1 MLKPLKLTN
10 KPTPIEKYE
19 FDNFTIHIKRDDLNG
34 LIDSG
39 NKARKLEYL
48 LADALNK
55 KCDTIIT
62 AGYIN
67 SNHCRITAYFCRRL
81 GLKPILILN
90 CLRKRRKIEKEGNL
104 LLDYLFGAEIHFLDD
119 KEYKE
124 KEIYV
129 DELMKRLIKKGFNP
143 YYIPTGGSNEIGI
156 LGYRDCF
163 LEMVNYLKENKI
175 DGIFCA
181 VGSGG
186 TYAGLLYGK
195 LISNLDIPIYGILVD
210 ETIDYFK
217 IKIRDILS
225 KLNCLVEEKEFNL
238 IDGYIGKGYGIPYK
252 EEIEIVK
259 EWAKRGIIFDLTYTG
274 KAFYGMLKES
284 RKRDFKNP
292 LFIHTGG
299 IFSIFAHKDYLK

>member
-1 MLKPLKLTN
+1 LLKPLNLTN
-10 KPTPIEKYE
+10 KPTPIEKYQ
-19 FDNFTIHIKRDDLNG
+19 FNDFTIHIKRDDLNG
-34 LIDSG
+34 LVESG

-48 LADALNK
+48 LSDALNK

-62 AGYIN
+62 AGYLN
-67 SNHCRITAYFCRRL
+67 SNHCRITAYFCSRL
-81 GLKPILILN
+81 GLKSILVLN
-90 CLRKRRKIEKEGNL
+90 CLKKRKKIEKDGNL
-104 LLDYLFGAEIHFLDD
+104 LLDYLFGAEIHFLNN

-124 KEIYV
+124 KERYV
-129 DELMKRLIKKGFNP
+129 GNLVKRLEKEGYRP

-163 LEMVNYLKENKI
+163 LEMVDYLKENKI

-195 LISNLDIPIYGILVD
+195 LLTNLDIPIYGILVD

-217 IKIRDILS
+217 IKIKDILK
-225 KLNCLVEEKEFNL
+225 KLDCQIDEESFHL

-252 EEIEIVK
+252 EEIKLMK
-259 EWAKRGIIFDLTYTG
+259 EWAKKGIIFDLTYTG
-274 KAFYGMLKES
+274 KAFYGMIKES
-284 RKRDFKNP
+284 KKIGLKNP

-299 IFSIFAHKDYLK
+299 IFSIFAHKEYLK

>member
-1 MLKPLKLTN
+1 MLKPLNLTN
-10 KPTPIEKYE
+10 KPTPIERYQ
-19 FDNFTIHIKRDDLNG
+19 FDNFIIHIKRDDLNG

-67 SNHCRITAYFCRRL
+67 SNHCRITAYLCARL
-81 GLKPILILN
+81 GLKSILILN
-90 CLRKRRKIEKEGNL
+90 CLTRRKKIEKDGNI
-104 LLDYLFGAEIHFLDD
+104 LLDYLFGAEIHLLND

-124 KEIYV
+124 KEIYIE
-129 DELMKRLIKKGFNP
+129 ELINKLEKKGFNP

-163 LEMVNYLKENKI
+163 LEMADYIKENKI

-225 KLNCLVEEKEFNL
+225 KLDWQVDDKDFNL
-238 IDGYIGKGYGIPYK
+238 VDGYIGKGYGIPYK
-252 EEIEIVK
+252 EEIKLIK
-259 EWAKRGIIFDLTYTG
+259 EWAKKGIIFDLTYTG
-274 KAFYGMLKES
+274 KAFYGMLKEI
-284 RKRDFKNP
+284 KKKKLKNP

-299 IFSIFAHKDYLK
+299 IFSIFACKEYLR